1 MNELTPKE
9 RAREY
14 IGKLFNQYA
23 DWENENRF
31 NMKYADNNLFDQ
43 MFTENRML
51 DIFRQE
57 LTHLQN
63 IVNDIEE
70 AV

>member
-1 MNELTPKE
+1 MDKQTPKE

-14 IGKLFNQYA
+14 IGKLIDEYS
-23 DWENENRF
+23 DWKKDNEF
-31 NMKYADNNLFDQ
+31 DMKHADNNLYDQ

-51 DIFRQE
+51 EEFRLK
-57 LTHLQN
+57 LTKLQN

-70 AV
+70 AS